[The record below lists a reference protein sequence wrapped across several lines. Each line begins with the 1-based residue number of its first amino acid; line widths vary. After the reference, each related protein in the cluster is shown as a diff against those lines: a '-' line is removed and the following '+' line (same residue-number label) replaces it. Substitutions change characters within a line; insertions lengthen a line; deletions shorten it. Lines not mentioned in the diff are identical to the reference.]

1 MAVRVDESDIGL
13 TWVQDEPMARASHAL
28 ASDGNVWIVDPVDN
42 PEVMERVAALGTPVA
57 VLQLLDR
64 HSRDCEKV
72 AKRLDIPLVVLPD
85 EMKSSPFQSIDVVNN
100 RFWKEKALWWQAE
113 QALIISEAVGTN
125 KMAKPG
131 DAGAGVH
138 IMLRAKPPR
147 QALGTYLPQHL
158 LVGHGDP
165 IHGPRATTALQEA
178 MDRSRRDLPGAILH
192 IPGAMRS

>member
-1 MAVRVDESDIGL
+1 MGVRVDESEIGL

-28 ASDGNVWIVDPVDN
+28 VSKGHVWIIDPVDN

-64 HSRDCEKV
+64 HNRDCAIV
-72 AKRLDIPLVVLPD
+72 AKRLDVPHVSLPD
-85 EMKSSPFQSIDVVNN
+85 EMKNSPFQSVDVVNN
-100 RFWKEKALWWQAE
+100 RFWKEKAIWWQAE
-113 QALIISEAVGTN
+113 QALIVAEAIGTN
-125 KMAKPG
+125 AMAKPG

-138 IMLRAKPPR
+138 IMLRATPPR
-147 QALGTYLPQHL
+147 KALGTYLPKHL

-178 MDRSRRDLPGAILH
+178 MDRSRRDLPGAILKM
-192 IPGAMRS
+192 PGAMRS